1 MARLQ
6 RWIPH
11 DQRPK
16 KATPSS
22 DHAKKSAAPKPRPSA
37 ADRFWRKVDKG
48 EPDECWL
55 CSYTPSKRY
64 GQLTIDG
71 QIQAAHRFAWELHN
85 GPIPDGMHVRHRC
98 DVPRCCNP
106 AHLELGTH
114 ADNMRDVVKRGRH
127 GRLVLSP
134 DQVREIRQTEGT
146 VRDLA
151 ARFGVSKSQ
160 ISNIRAGRQ
169 QTVIE

>member
-71 QIQAAHRFAWELHN
+71 QIHALFDPEDRKLHAFEVTQ
-85 GPIPDGMHVRHRC
+85 GDG
-98 DVPRCCNP
+98 
-106 AHLELGTH
+106 E
-114 ADNMRDVVKRGRH
+114 
-127 GRLVLSP
+127 LVLTLYFWP
-134 DQVREIRQTEGT
+134 GLERAKELAVQAIRLFDQALENG
-146 VRDLA
+146 DFLDD
-151 ARFGVSKSQ
+151 GV
-160 ISNIRAGRQ
+160 
-169 QTVIE
+169 